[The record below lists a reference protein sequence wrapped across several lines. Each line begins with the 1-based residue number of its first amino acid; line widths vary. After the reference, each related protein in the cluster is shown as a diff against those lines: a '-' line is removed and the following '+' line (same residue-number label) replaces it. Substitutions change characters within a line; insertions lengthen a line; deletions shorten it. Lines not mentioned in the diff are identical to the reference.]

1 MVRTKIHFTNIIRI
15 AAFVSS
21 ALIVILAFATIAP
34 IYNNIDSA
42 SATTGASTTS
52 TLTFTSTNPVAS
64 VSLAMGSP
72 TGTFATSSA
81 SEKAAFSISTN
92 NYTGYTLT
100 MTSTGSNT
108 TLADGSSHNISTISS
123 STTEAIFSSSDAAG
137 QALNNRWGYI
147 PNYYNSTA
155 NTTNYYPAPTS
166 VNAATL
172 RTTSSANSSN
182 GVDNADDYTIGLGFR
197 ADYNSPSG
205 TYANDTFILEFVA
218 NTIAYTITYNK
229 NTDDTVTNMPY
240 SSNNNQQSGDTS
252 ATTITLSDLV
262 PVRSRY
268 FFMGWC
274 HGTVTTANNYDTC
287 DGTIYNPDGDG
298 TNLDFGIDQTN
309 TNTTTL
315 YAMWDRVYTLT
326 FKTATNAT
334 SVVFNG
340 ETYTNNQTKTIRA
353 SQLTNP
359 YHIYGNYAT
368 RYAFSSWTITAGTLG
383 NSNYQNTTYTVTDD
397 ATITLTGRQVTT
409 VMQNLAFSSCATTA
423 TPVYDNRDNSV
434 YWIQKLADGNCWM
447 LDNLAL
453 DLTSSSVVNSLSAT
467 NTNLDATALTYFKN
481 GGGTSSDRYPTAAYG
496 TFDSTNVFGKPRTKV
511 EVKDV
516 TLKPSSAVNYTDS
529 INGAYGLGQG
539 KNGAYYDICA
549 ASVGYFCFG
558 NGSLGGEPTG
568 NSDYDA
574 CPAGWRMPNSS
585 EYSLLYTNPAIN
597 SDADVFRNTFS
608 TTLPGYIYSGTI
620 RYRGSSGYFLSSTA
634 SASANMLG
642 LQVNQT
648 SINAST
654 SGSSNVGKSVRC
666 INPSY
671 YTITFK
677 TNNATRVVFNGVT
690 YINGQT
696 VKIPKDEAAVNK
708 YHIYGTY
715 GTRYAFSSWST
726 TAGTFENQNYQNT
739 AFTVTGDA
747 TITLTGQYVNT
758 AMQNLSISNCSTTAM
773 PVYDNRDSSVYWVQK
788 LADGNCWM
796 LDNLALDLTSSTI
809 VNALST
815 TNTHLDATSL
825 TYFKNGGGTSS
836 DRYPITAYGTFD
848 STNVYSQPR
857 TNVESKDITLRP
869 STATNYTDSIEG
881 AYGLGQGKIG
891 AYYNYCAASVGY
903 YCFGDGTS
911 YGTSSGNN
919 AYDICPAGW
928 RMPTGNTSGEYN
940 TLYTNA
946 SIDSDATTYRNTLST
961 PLSGRFYSGSAYGSG
976 LFSYFWSSTWSS
988 QSLMHYLYV
997 NSSNVNPTG
1006 YNNRNYGST
1015 VRCINPSYYTITFK
1029 TNNATGIVF
1038 NGVTYTNG
1046 QTLKIPKDE
1055 AAVNKY
1061 HIYGT
1066 YGTRYAFSSWSTTAG
1081 TFENQ
1086 NYQNTAFTVTGDA
1099 TITLTGQYVS
1109 TAMQNLSASS
1119 CTTTA
1124 RPVYDNR
1131 DNTVYWIQKL
1141 PDNNCWMLDNLAL
1154 DLTSS
1159 TIVNALST
1167 TNTHLDATSLTYFK
1181 NGGGTTSDRYP
1192 TVAYGTFGSTGSY
1205 SQPLTYTTNK
1215 DIILRPSTATN
1226 YTDSIAGAYGLGQGK
1241 IGAYYNY
1248 CAASVG
1254 YYCFNNSSSADGS
1267 GGVYDACPAGWRM
1280 PTGGASSEFKTLYT
1294 SSAINSD
1301 IATYSNA
1308 LSVSF
1313 SGRMLSSGSV
1323 LYLGSQSDLWTSTG
1337 DSDDNYRGAYSVII
1351 ETNKANLESTISRNA
1366 AISVRCVL
1374 GS

>member
-1 MVRTKIHFTNIIRI
+1 MVVLI
-15 AAFVSS
+15 AA
-21 ALIVILAFATIAP
+21 TIIP
-34 IYNNIDSA
+34 VYNKTDSA
-42 SATTGASTTS
+42 SATAGTPTAS

-72 TGTFATSSA
+72 TGTFATSSS

-100 MTSTGSNT
+100 MTSTGASTALTDDN
-108 TLADGSSHNISTISS
+108 SHNISTISS

-147 PNYYNSTA
+147 PSYYNSAA
-155 NTTNYYPAPTS
+155 NITTYYPAPTS

-218 NTIAYTITYNK
+218 NTIAYTITYDK
-229 NTDDTVTNMPY
+229 NTTDTVTNMPA
-240 SSNNNQQSGDTS
+240 NQSGDASTTS
-252 ATTITLSDLV
+252 ITLSSAI
-262 PVRSRY
+262 PTRNKY

-309 TNTTTL
+309 ANNTTL
-315 YAMWDRVYTLT
+315 YAMWDRTYTLT

-359 YHIYGNYAT
+359 YHIYGNYAS
-368 RYAFSSWTITAGTLG
+368 RYAFSSWAITAGTLG

-409 VMQNLAFSSCATTA
+409 VMQNLAFSSCTTTA

-447 LDNLAL
+447 LDNMTL
-453 DLTSSSVVNSLSAT
+453 DLTNSTTINAITTSNTDVDAPSLVSLKSGNRT
-467 NTNLDATALTYFKN
+467 NGNQYATAGFAVWN
-481 GGGTSSDRYPTAAYG
+481 SSNPSNYQNVAKANSESKATILAPENASPY
-496 TFDSTNVFGKPRTKV
+496 TN
-511 EVKDV
+511 
-516 TLKPSSAVNYTDS
+516 S
-529 INGAYGLGQG
+529 IAGAYGIGQG
-539 KNGAYYDICA
+539 KIGMYYNYCA
-549 ASVGYFCFG
+549 ASAGNYCYDQNFG
-558 NGSLGGEPTG
+558 SG
-568 NSDYDA
+568 NSTSSI
-574 CPAGWRMPNSS
+574 CPRGWRMPTGKAGSG
-585 EYSLLYTNPAIN
+585 EYSTLCAAIK
-597 SDADVFRNTFS
+597 
-608 TTLPGYIYSGTI
+608 
-620 RYRGSSGYFLSSTA
+620 GSSCVTTREDYETMDANNPNSFQHQLSTPLSGIYYDGSPMIQGSRGLFWTST
-634 SASANMLG
+634 LF
-642 LQVNQT
+642 
-648 SINAST
+648 
-654 SGSSNVGKSVRC
+654 NVGDMYAPDVHSDSIYPQYANNRNLGYTLRC

-677 TNNATRVVFNGVT
+677 TNNATGIVFNGVT
-690 YINGQT
+690 YTDGQT
-696 VKIPKDEAAVNK
+696 VRIPKSEAATNK

-726 TAGTFENQNYQNT
+726 TVGTFDNQSYQNT
-739 AFTVTGDA
+739 AFTVTGDT

-796 LDNLALDLTSSTI
+796 LDNLALDLTSSSI
-809 VNALST
+809 VNSLST
-815 TNTHLDATSL
+815 SNTNLDSTSL
-825 TYFKNGGGTSS
+825 AKFKDGSGNTS
-836 DRYPITAYGTFD
+836 DRYPTAAYANWG
-848 STNVYSQPR
+848 SSPSYSQPL
-857 TNVESKDITLRP
+857 TNMDSKNITLRP
-869 STATNYTDSIEG
+869 STATSYTGSIAG
-881 AYGLGQGKIG
+881 AHGQGQGKVG
-891 AYYNYCAASVGY
+891 GYYNYCAASVGY
-903 YCFGDGTS
+903 YCFGNGNS
-911 YGTSSGNN
+911 EGSPSGNN
-919 AYDICPAGW
+919 DYDVCPAGW
-928 RMPTGNTSGEYN
+928 RMPAGGASGEYN
-940 TLYTNA
+940 ALYTSA
-946 SIDSDATTYRNTLST
+946 SINSDATTYRNVFSATF
-961 PLSGRFYSGSAYGSG
+961 SGDIASSSVQNRGSFG
-976 LFSYFWSSTWSS
+976 YFWSSTMLYYYSMYSLTVSS
-988 QSLMHYLYV
+988 SGVSPTAMH
-997 NSSNVNPTG
+997 S
-1006 YNNRNYGST
+1006 RNYGST
-1015 VRCINPSYYTITFK
+1015 IRCINPSYYTITFK

-1038 NGVTYTNG
+1038 NGVTYTDG

-1086 NYQNTAFTVTGDA
+1086 NYQNTAFTVTGDT
-1099 TITLTGQYVS
+1099 TITLTGQYVA
-1109 TAMQNLSASS
+1109 TAMQNLSASD

-1131 DNTVYWIQKL
+1131 DSSIYWIQRL

-1154 DLTSS
+1154 NLTSS
-1159 TIVNALST
+1159 SIVNKLST
-1167 TNTHLDATSLTYFK
+1167 ANTNLDSTSLTYFK
-1181 NGGGTTSDRYP
+1181 NGGGTSSDRYP
-1192 TVAYGTFGSTGSY
+1192 ITAYGTFGSTNSY
-1205 SQPLTYTTNK
+1205 SQPLTNVSSRSIT
-1215 DIILRPSTATN
+1215 LRPSTATN
-1226 YTDSIAGAYGLGQGK
+1226 YTGSFAGAYGLGQGK

-1254 YYCFNNSSSADGS
+1254 YYCYGNGTSAGTSSGNNA
-1267 GGVYDACPAGWRM
+1267 YDVCPAGWRM
-1280 PTGGASSEFKTLYT
+1280 PTGNTSGEYNTLYT
-1294 SSAINSD
+1294 NASINSD
-1301 IATYSNA
+1301 ATTYRNTLSTPLSGNFYSGSAISRGSGGYFWSSTRNNNNSMYDLGVASLNINRTDYSNRY
-1308 LSVSF
+1308 
-1313 SGRMLSSGSV
+1313 GG
-1323 LYLGSQSDLWTSTG
+1323 Y
-1337 DSDDNYRGAYSVII
+1337 
-1351 ETNKANLESTISRNA
+1351 
-1366 AISVRCVL
+1366 SVRCVL